1 MSEPRPRTAEPH
13 RTEPRPAGPRA
24 RRRTLA
30 AGLALAAAL
39 TTAAATVPAQA
50 ATAQAL
56 DSYYQQRP
64 DWHSCVQGPDDQV
77 GADLEKAG
85 ARCAEVTVPLD
96 YGDPGGR
103 TVTLALSRIKA
114 TDTRHR
120 IGTLLLNDG
129 GPGSP
134 TLGAPTR
141 VHAALKDTAARFDI
155 VGLDQR
161 FAGRSAPLD
170 CDWPIGYNI
179 TSAGTTR
186 ASFERQVAFQ
196 RDLAARCRSAA
207 GDLLPHAS
215 TRDAARDMDVVRGA
229 LGERRI
235 SYLGLSYGTYLG
247 TVYSQMFPGRFDRV
261 VLDGALAPDHVGPE
275 LLPNMVQA
283 NERAFAD
290 WADWAARR
298 NDTYGLGRT
307 REEVVAGVLRTV
319 GAASARPLV
328 LGTGA
333 DAFELDDTR
342 VPLLVFGNLQGDSDP
357 ERAGLA
363 ELMAVLAEAAAGR
376 PVTPSAETTALLRFL
391 FTPQGSQA
399 GSVSQAILCADGAA
413 PRDPEEYWR
422 RIERD
427 RARYPLSGPLLDN
440 ISPCAFLDAPREA
453 PTEVRRD
460 ARALILSATGDPRAP
475 YRDGVALHGL
485 LPSSRLLTLRG
496 ADQHGLYGTYGN
508 ACVDDTVNAYLAGGR
523 LPEADVTCTK

>member
-1 MSEPRPRTAEPH
+1 MTYL
-13 RTEPRPAGPRA
+13 
-24 RRRTLA
+24 RRRA
-30 AGLALAAAL
+30 AAAAL
-39 TTAAATVPAQA
+39 ALVAGLTAAAATAPAEAAAQA
-50 ATAQAL
+50 AGVPQGL
-56 DSYYQQRP
+56 DRYYQQRP
-64 DWHSCVQGPDDQV
+64 DWHSCVQGPQDEE
-77 GADLEKAG
+77 GAALERAG

-96 YGDPGGR
+96 YGAPGGR

-134 TLGAPTR
+134 TLGAPPR

-155 VGLDQR
+155 VGLDPR
-161 FAGRSAPLD
+161 FVGRSAPLD
-170 CDWPIGYNI
+170 CGWPIGFSI
-179 TSAGTTR
+179 TSAGTGR
-186 ASFERQVAFQ
+186 ASFERQVALQ
-196 RDLAARCRSAA
+196 RDLATRCRSAA

-247 TVYSQMFPGRFDRV
+247 TVYTQMFPGRYDRV
-261 VLDGALAPDHVGPE
+261 VLDSALYPAHAGPA
-275 LLPNMVQA
+275 LLPNMA
-283 NERAFAD
+283 PENERAFAD
-290 WADWAARR
+290 WADWAAARH
-298 NDTYGLGRT
+298 DTYGLGRT
-307 REEVVAGVLRTV
+307 REDVVAGVLRTV
-319 GAASARPLV
+319 RAAAARPLV
-328 LGTGA
+328 VGAGA

-342 VPLLVFGNLQGDSDP
+342 VPMVVFMNLAGDSDAD
-357 ERAGLA
+357 RAGLA
-363 ELMAVLAEAAAGR
+363 ELVATLAEAASGR
-376 PVTPSAETTALLRFL
+376 PVTPSDGITAMLRFL

-399 GSVSQAILCADGAA
+399 GSISQAILCADGTA
-413 PRDPEEYWR
+413 PRDPEDYWR

-440 ISPCAFLDAPREA
+440 ISPCAFLDPPREA

-460 ARALILSATGDPRAP
+460 APALILSATGDPRTP

-485 LPSSRLLTLRG
+485 LPGSRLLTLRG

-508 ACVDDTVNAYLAGGR
+508 ACVDDAVNAYLAGGR
-523 LPEADVTCTK
+523 LPEADLTCTRA